1 MKPTS
6 RLIVAVVILAFVMTL
21 VLAGIGIGVS
31 WKLNVDEVKRVLQRE
46 RRLMLDAIETFAVT
60 LLQSQVV

>member
-6 RLIVAVVILAFVMTL
+6 RLIVTVVILSFVMTL

-31 WKLNVDEVKRVLQRE
+31 WKLNVDEVTKVLQRE

>member
-1 MKPTS
+1 MKPTT
-6 RLIVAVVILAFVMTL
+6 RLILTVVILSFVMTL

-31 WKLNVDEVKRVLQRE
+31 WKLNVDEVTKVLQRE

-60 LLQSQVV
+60 LLQRQVV